1 MTLRNGREF
10 LAIPGPTN
18 VPDAVLNAMHRPAVE
33 IYTGPLVETTRS
45 CLEDLK
51 RLFGTRTGRSYIY
64 AANGHGAWEA
74 ALTNVLSRGDKV
86 LVLGSGRFPVLWGEM
101 AAFVGVEVEELH
113 FGFRHGVDPAAVE
126 TRLKADRAGTIKA
139 VLMVQVD
146 TASSVA
152 NDVAAVGRAIAA
164 AGHGALLMVD
174 AIASLATMPFEM
186 DAWGIDVAVTGSQKG
201 LMTPPGL
208 GFVAA
213 GPRALQ
219 AHRSAGLRTA
229 YWDWTKREGPL
240 HYEKYCGTPPEHLLF
255 GLRQAIDMLFEE
267 GLPAVFERHR
277 LLAEAT
283 RRAVAVW
290 SEGDALAFNV
300 VEPAARSNSVTT
312 VRVEGFDPQVL
323 RDYCNNTCGVML
335 GEGIGELSGKGIRIA
350 HMGHVNAPMMLGTLG
365 VIEMA
370 LGALGIAHGK
380 GGVQAAVDFLAEA
393 VPAPS
398 AAPRIDAE
406 LRDAMGA

>member
-33 IYTGPLVETTRS
+33 IYTGPLLEITRS

-51 RLFGTRTGRSYIY
+51 RLFGTAAGHSYIY

-74 ALTNVLSRGDKV
+74 ALTNTLSRGDKV
-86 LVLGSGRFPVLWGEM
+86 LVLGSGRFATLWGDM
-101 AAFVGVEVEELH
+101 AAFVGVEVEELP
-113 FGFRHGVDPAAVE
+113 FGFRHAVDPAAVE
-126 TRLKADRAGTIKA
+126 ARLKADPAGTIKA

-146 TASSVA
+146 TASSVM

-164 AGHGALLMVD
+164 AGHDALFMVD

-186 DAWGIDVAVTGSQKG
+186 DAWGVDVAVTGSQKG

-213 GPRALQ
+213 GPRALA

-229 YWDWTKREGPL
+229 YWDWTKRQGPL

-290 SEGDALAFNV
+290 AEGGVLAFNV

-312 VRVEGFDPQVL
+312 VRVEGFDPQRL
-323 RDYCNNTCGVML
+323 RDYCSEVCGVML
-335 GEGIGELSGKGIRIA
+335 GEGIGELSGQGIRIA
-350 HMGHVNAPMMLGTLG
+350 HMGHVSAGMTLGTLG
-365 VIEMA
+365 VLETG
-370 LGALGIAHGK
+370 LGALGVAHGK
-380 GGVQAAVDFLAEA
+380 GGVQAAVDFLAQA
-393 VPAPS
+393 VPAP
-398 AAPRIDAE
+398 AAITKAA
-406 LRDAMGA
+406 LRNAGA

>member
-33 IYTGPLVETTRS
+33 IYTGPLVETTLS
-45 CLEDLK
+45 CLDDLK
-51 RLFGTRTGRSYIY
+51 RLFGTTTGRSYIY

-86 LVLGSGRFPVLWGEM
+86 LVLGTGRFPTLWGEM
-101 AAFVGVEVEELH
+101 GTFIGIEVEELA
-113 FGFRHGVDPAAVE
+113 FGFRQTVDPAAVE
-126 TRLKADRAGTIKA
+126 ARLKADTAGEIKA

-146 TASSVA
+146 TASGVA

-164 AGHGALLMVD
+164 AGHGALFMVD

-213 GPRALQ
+213 GPRALA
-219 AHRSAGLRTA
+219 AHRKAGLRTA
-229 YWDWTKREGPL
+229 YWDWTKRDGPV
-240 HYEKYCGTPPEHLLF
+240 HYQKYCGTPPEHLLF

-267 GLPAVFERHR
+267 GLDAVFERHR

-283 RRAVAVW
+283 RRAVARW
-290 SEGDALAFNV
+290 AEGGAISFNV
-300 VEPAARSNSVTT
+300 LDPAARANSITA
-312 VRVEGFDPQVL
+312 VRVEGIDPQRL
-323 RDYCNNTCGVML
+323 RDYCSEVCGVML
-335 GEGIGELSGKGIRIA
+335 GEGIGDLQDKGVRIA
-350 HMGHVNAPMMLGTLG
+350 HMGHMNAPMMLGTLG
-365 VIEMA
+365 VVEIGLA
-370 LGALGIAHGK
+370 ALGIAHGK
-380 GGVQAAVDFLAEA
+380 GGVQAAIDFLADA
-393 VPAPS
+393 VPATVARPANDS
-398 AAPRIDAE
+398 P
-406 LRDAMGA
+406 LRRVQGA

>member
-33 IYTGPLVETTRS
+33 IYTGPLLETTRS

-51 RLFGTRTGRSYIY
+51 RLFGTRNGRTYIY

-74 ALTNVLSRGDKV
+74 ALTNALSRGDKL
-86 LVLGSGRFPVLWGEM
+86 LVLGSGRFPELWGEM
-101 AAFVGVEVEELH
+101 AAFIGVDIEVLP
-113 FGFRHGVDPAAVE
+113 FGFRHAIDPAAVE
-126 TRLKADRAGTIKA
+126 ARLKEDRGGSIKA

-186 DAWGIDVAVTGSQKG
+186 DAWGVDVAVTGSQKG

-219 AHRSAGLRTA
+219 AHQSAGLRTA

-267 GLPAVFERHR
+267 GLEAVFERHR

-290 SEGDALAFNV
+290 AEGGVLGFNV
-300 VEPAARSNSVTT
+300 LEPAARANSVTT
-312 VRVEGFDPQVL
+312 VRVEGVDPQRL
-323 RDYCNNTCGVML
+323 RDYCANVCGVTL
-335 GEGIGELSGKGIRIA
+335 GEGIGELSGKGLRIA
-350 HMGHVNAPMMLGTLG
+350 HMGHVNAAMMLGTLG
-365 VIEMA
+365 VIETG

-380 GGVQAAVDFLAEA
+380 SGVQAAVEFLAEA
-393 VPAPS
+393 VPA
-398 AAPRIDAE
+398 AEATAE
-406 LRDAMGA
+406 LRDAVGA

>member
-51 RLFGTRTGRSYIY
+51 RLFGTRNGRTYIY

-74 ALTNVLSRGDKV
+74 ALTNTFSRGDKV
-86 LVLGSGRFPVLWGEM
+86 LVLGSGRFPILWGDM
-101 AAFVGVEVEELH
+101 AAFLGVEVEVLP
-113 FGFRHGVDPAAVE
+113 FGFRHAVDPVAVE
-126 TRLKADRAGTIKA
+126 SRLKADRSGSIKA

-152 NDVAAVGRAIAA
+152 NDVAAVGRAVAA

-174 AIASLATMPFEM
+174 AIASLGTMPFEM

-219 AHRSAGLRTA
+219 AHQGAGLRTA
-229 YWDWTKREGPL
+229 YWDWTKRDGPL

-267 GLPAVFERHR
+267 GLDAVFERHR

-290 SEGDALAFNV
+290 AKGGVLSLNV
-300 VEPAARSNSVTT
+300 VEPAARANSVTT
-312 VRVEGFDPQVL
+312 VRLDGVDPQRL
-323 RDYCNNTCGVML
+323 RDYCDKVCGVML
-335 GEGIGELSGKGIRIA
+335 GEGIGEVSGQAIRIA

-365 VIEMA
+365 VVETG
-370 LGALGIAHGK
+370 LGALGIRHGR
-380 GGVQAAVDFLAEA
+380 GGMQAAIDFLAEA
-393 VPAPS
+393 VPAAALAPS
-398 AAPRIDAE
+398 GSV
-406 LRDAMGA
+406 LRDAVGA

>member
-51 RLFGTRTGRSYIY
+51 RLFGTGKGRSYIY

-101 AAFVGVEVEELH
+101 AAFVGIEVEELH
-113 FGFRHGVDPAAVE
+113 FGFRHAVDPAAVE

-146 TASSVA
+146 TASSVV

-186 DAWGIDVAVTGSQKG
+186 DDWGIDVAVTGSQKG

-290 SEGDALAFNV
+290 AEGGALAFNV
-300 VEPAARSNSVTT
+300 AEPAARANSVTT
-312 VRVEGFDPQVL
+312 VRAEGFDPQAL

-335 GEGIGELSGKGIRIA
+335 GEGIGELSGKAIRIA
-350 HMGHVNAPMMLGTLG
+350 HMGHLNAPMMLGTLG

-370 LGALGIAHGK
+370 LGALGVAHGK
-380 GGVQAAVDFLAEA
+380 GGVQAAVDFLASA
-393 VPAPS
+393 VPAP
-398 AAPRIDAE
+398 AIAPGIDAR